1 MWKLNKVSTPGP
13 QNRACAAEHSTPAV
27 CVPPLVAQ
35 CNIKSGIDTLKIEV
49 ILRGHTRCKGR
60 GSHSSAYRA
69 TGVAAPA
76 RNLSTGSNSSKDEI
90 LRCRRTWTLPE
101 NWVVMPQ
108 AQVPRHAG
116 WRKLENE
123 IWANAPQQSFFSK
136 WGGCNPSK
144 FH

>member
-13 QNRACAAEHSTPAV
+13 QNRACAAEHSTPSV

-108 AQVPRHAG
+108 AQVPRHA
-116 WRKLENE
+116 E
-123 IWANAPQQSFFSK
+123 PSFPSL
-136 WGGCNPSK
+136 GNPSPCPFLADTRLK
-144 FH
+144 KIRKWNLS